1 MPLRASPVRYS
12 RLSAHPADIKTHP
25 RASPP
30 LPERKLREAHSR
42 SMLMLLRNVARCD
55 RLAAIPPKAD
65 IRIDHQDV
73 RFVPKADILRCS
85 KERRYSITSSAR
97 ASSCGSNSFET
108 GRKRRWAM
116 VTMLGSAVTCPGK
129 PQKWLL
135 VPYLGFRYIMGC
147 RRKIV
152 YPRRYPRGETKKIA
166 DVTY

>member
-1 MPLRASPVRYS
+1 
-12 RLSAHPADIKTHP
+12 
-25 RASPP
+25 
-30 LPERKLREAHSR
+30 
-42 SMLMLLRNVARCD
+42 MLLRNVARCD

-97 ASSCGSNSFET
+97 ASSWGSNSLET

-135 VPYLGFRYIMGC
+135 VRYFSFRYISAAAENC
-147 RRKIV
+147 LPETLPPRIEVESRRRNMLKALKGPV
-152 YPRRYPRGETKKIA
+152 AQPDRA
-166 DVTY
+166 AVS